1 MDKSIGA
8 GVVGLYGYLSF
19 NLMVSFFLFYF
30 IQNMNIEIRNL
41 VCFLT
46 VVSVLLLQV
55 NLCQGCL
62 SFDLPKNTKVSSDF
76 LCVSVT

>member
-19 NLMVSFFLFYF
+19 NLMVFSSISLRVEY
-30 IQNMNIEIRNL
+30 RNHKFGM
-41 VCFLT
+41 CF
-46 VVSVLLLQV
+46 LLLQV